1 MRGCNRW
8 SENGI
13 KISQNISKS
22 NKTKKL
28 TFSQKT
34 QVYIPAH
41 PHYSPSLCT
50 VLDTTQTQWPSYHQ
64 SLPIHTSVIYNCFKM
79 KPLNPITLRVYCQ
92 SVLYFPREHLRPLAG
107 QVSAMNMFSFYS
119 YQPPFTFPPNLST
132 GYIKFIIYIGISNH
146 WQYIWII
153 WSYSV
158 WKKLAWIFYK

>member
-79 KPLNPITLRVYCQ
+79 KPLNPITLRVLSI
-92 SVLYFPREHLRPLAG
+92 SVI
-107 QVSAMNMFSFYS
+107 
-119 YQPPFTFPPNLST
+119 FPPWT
-132 GYIKFIIYIGISNH
+132 PEATRWAGISNEHVKLLLLSTTFYFSAQFEYRVHKIHNIH
-146 WQYIWII
+146 WNIQSLTIHLDNLII
-153 WSYSV
+153 FCLEKTSINV
-158 WKKLAWIFYK
+158 L